1 MIARIFRRGPRSLSF
16 SKDLPEEERS
26 QLLMELVACAKRQGG
41 TVRNARR
48 AQALTELFKKLSPQG
63 RQVFVNLLQNLNGEE
78 CFMAGDQ
85 YAEIEEA
92 ELFGGS
98 DSKLAIVDL
107 FETPRRR
114 VLKQLTSAGF
124 DDEMLLVIKAL
135 SNSEMENDIDEIL
148 AGNS

>member
-1 MIARIFRRGPRSLSF
+1 
-16 SKDLPEEERS
+16 
-26 QLLMELVACAKRQGG
+26 
-41 TVRNARR
+41 
-48 AQALTELFKKLSPQG
+48 
-63 RQVFVNLLQNLNGEE
+63 
-78 CFMAGDQ
+78 MAGDQ

-114 VLKQLTSAGF
+114 VLKQLASAGF

-148 AGNS
+148 AGSS